1 MAQWEAELT
10 ELVMRRSGALVG
22 YAYSLTRDKA
32 QAEDLVQDALVKV
45 YSRLRRPSSG
55 GATRLDLDRP
65 ETSNPEGYVRRAIL
79 TIYLDGYRRRSAWSG
94 FKHLLADDTDAPG
107 ADRVATARV
116 DVGVALKRLSPR
128 QRETVV
134 MRFFDDL
141 TVPQIAAALGTT
153 QGTVKRHLFDA
164 TAVLREALAEVSV
177 PAMDTDLDERVGTVA
192 GAVRR
197 RRTAKVGALAGATM
211 VLAVALAWSAY
222 AIKPFIRSEPLPA
235 DDQVEYTQGHV
246 PGNWPRE
253 AGVYCGMTVEEF
265 DALDA
270 GTFDVEITGDLTTEA
285 RGETSSWALPVT
297 VEGAVPEDMSA
308 EDRGYFMTSPVIVWA
323 HDGRIVD
330 LTTAWSEADET
341 VSRALS
347 EQGSWS
353 GSALAGS
360 WSACRADTLQD
371 GGFPER
377 YDNVRPS
384 ARYELRVVLDDVT
397 GRGAKAGGEA
407 LQISDPI
414 TVDLESG
421 VPPAPTFAAPSDDCS
436 GVEYAGQ
443 DMQAPNLE
451 EPVQAV
457 ANQLL
462 EAATTCDE
470 RRIAELGGG
479 TSMVP
484 FTESGSPTANDVFA
498 LPEADGRTPYG
509 TVARLLTETR
519 PVRIT
524 SNEWTWPRVAQIHRW
539 GNDDGAWQEAIDAG
553 AITPEQAAE
562 DRAAGRYT
570 GWQLHISATWSPRW
584 ESFYEGDDDL
594 CRRPDAPADCV

>member
-197 RRTAKVGALAGATM
+197 RRTVKVGALAGATM

-235 DDQVEYTQGHV
+235 DDQVEYTQGHM

-253 AGVYCGMTVEEF
+253 AGVYCGMPVEEF

-297 VEGAVPEDMSA
+297 VEGAVPEGVA
-308 EDRGYFMTSPVIVWA
+308 DRSYFITTPVIVWA

-330 LTTAWSEADET
+330 LTTAWAESDAD

-347 EQGSWS
+347 ETGSWS

-360 WSACRADTLQD
+360 SSACRADTLQD
-371 GGFPER
+371 GSFPEQ
-377 YDNVRPS
+377 YDNVRPG
-384 ARYELRVVLDDVT
+384 AHYELRVVLDGVS
-397 GRGAKAGGEA
+397 GSGASSEVA
-407 LQISDPI
+407 LHISAPI

-421 VPPAPTFAAPSDDCS
+421 APPAPTFAAPSGDCS
-436 GVEYAGQ
+436 GAASAGQ

-451 EPVQAV
+451 EPVRAV

-462 EAATTCDE
+462 EAATTCNE
-470 RRIAELGGG
+470 GRIAELGGG
-479 TSMVP
+479 ASMVP
-484 FTESGSPTANDVFA
+484 FTEPGSPTANDVFA

-519 PVRIT
+519 PVRID
-524 SNEWTWPRVAQIHRW
+524 SKEWTWPRVAQIRRW
-539 GNDDGAWQEAIDAG
+539 GDDDAAWQEAIDAG

-570 GWQLHISATWSPRW
+570 GWRLHISAMYSPRW
-584 ESFYEGDDDL
+584 ESFYKGDDDYCL
-594 CRRPDAPADCV
+594 RPDAVGCD